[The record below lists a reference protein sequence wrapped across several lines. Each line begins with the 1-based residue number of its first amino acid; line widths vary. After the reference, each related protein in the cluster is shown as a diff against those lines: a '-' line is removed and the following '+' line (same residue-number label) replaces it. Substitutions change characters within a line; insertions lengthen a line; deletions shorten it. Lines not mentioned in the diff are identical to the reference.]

1 MVDFILVLKAGGSKE
16 LSEGR
21 NSSAMDGS
29 LADFDPSDRDNIA
42 AEGLQRFLSLYHLLR
57 QRSLLTCV
65 NLIKNKLSSCLLRLI
80 VIKHDEALATVLTTV
95 EVKDS
100 LLLKIDGFFIII
112 ILRGTK
118 L

>member
-21 NSSAMDGS
+21 NSSGMDGS

-42 AEGLQRFLSLYHLLR
+42 AEGLQRCLSLYHLLR